1 MQRRYLS
8 APGSI
13 VEMERLFSLVSHFV
27 DEKKKKKELTADNA
41 ETLLFVKKEPDQDHW
56 MCCRLHLREIC
67 GSAVFDQENT

>member
-8 APGSI
+8 APSSI

-41 ETLLFVKKEPDQDHW
+41 ETLLFVKKNLTKTTECVADY
-56 MCCRLHLREIC
+56 I
-67 GSAVFDQENT
+67 